1 MQLATS
7 AARKLDGEHV
17 QHRYVF
23 TLIGVPT
30 NLRHVEFGREV
41 RRRREALG
49 LTLEQL
55 AERSGLTPNYIGGV
69 ETDKRN
75 PSLSTVLGLAKGL
88 RVPAGELLS
97 GVKDLSPAALEA
109 GRLFEAAPADVQDA
123 VLRLLRAVAKR
134 RR

>member
-1 MQLATS
+1 LFTID
-7 AARKLDGEHV
+7 RRGY
-17 QHRYVF
+17 QHTREF
-23 TLIGVPT
+23 TTIVVAT
-30 NLRHVEFGREV
+30 NLCTVEFGAEV

-69 ETDKRN
+69 ETSKRN

-88 RVPAGELLS
+88 RVPPGELLS
-97 GVKDLSPAALEA
+97 GVKDLTPAALEA
-109 GRLFEAAPADVQDA
+109 GRLFEASPPEVQDA
-123 VLRLLRAVAKR
+123 VLRLLRAVSIKR